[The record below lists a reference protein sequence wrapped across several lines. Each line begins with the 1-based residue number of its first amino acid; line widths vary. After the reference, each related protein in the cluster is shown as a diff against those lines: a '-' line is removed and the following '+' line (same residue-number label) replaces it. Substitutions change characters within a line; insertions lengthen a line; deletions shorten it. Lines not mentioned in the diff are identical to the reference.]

1 MTAVGIESITV
12 LIVVS
17 LLALMALGVPLGITT
32 LTVSLATALLYF
44 GERAGFFIVAANV
57 GEVLHKYELIAVPF
71 FVFMANVLERSGIA
85 KSMFDSMAIM
95 GGRFR
100 GSVGVQT
107 TFVAVLLAAMSG
119 IMGGEIVMLGLI
131 ALPQM
136 MRLGY
141 DRKLAI
147 GIICAAGALATLIP
161 PSVVLIIYGLA
172 AQVSITRLFAASA
185 VPGLILAGLYV
196 AYILVRVRLRPEMA
210 PIYDVPET
218 GLPFLQRVKY
228 LRGIV
233 LPALL
238 IGAVLGVIYSGIAT
252 VTEAAAIGA
261 VGAVVV
267 AGIRRELNWT
277 MARDAMRQTV
287 LTVGSI
293 IWLVLGAVSLIGI
306 YNRIGGGDFLRGV
319 LTSLEIG
326 PIWVIVVMMLI
337 VMVLG
342 TFLEWIAIIFI
353 TVPIFAPV
361 VVDLGFDP
369 VWFGVLFAMNI
380 QMYYLSP
387 PFGPACFFLKSVAPR
402 EIQLQEIFVA
412 VLPFIAL
419 QAVGLLLVLA
429 FPNLALWL
437 PALLD

>member
-1 MTAVGIESITV
+1 MGIEIITL
-12 LIVVS
+12 LIVIA
-17 LLALMALGVPLGITT
+17 LLALMAIGLPLGITT
-32 LTVSLATALLYF
+32 LTVSLATAVLYF
-44 GERAGFFIVAANV
+44 GERAGFFVVAANV

-172 AQVSITRLFAASA
+172 AQVSITKLFAASA
-185 VPGLILAGLYV
+185 VPGLILASLYV
-196 AYILVRVRLRPEMA
+196 IYILVRVRLRPEMA
-210 PIYDVPET
+210 PVYDVPET
-218 GLPFLQRVKY
+218 GLPFFQRLKY
-228 LRGIV
+228 LKGII
-233 LPALL
+233 LPGIL
-238 IGAVLGVIYSGIAT
+238 IGAVLGVIYTGVAT

-261 VGAVVV
+261 VGAVIV
-267 AGIRRELNWT
+267 AGVRKELTWV
-277 MARDAMRQTV
+277 MCRDAMRQTV

-293 IWLVLGAVSLIGI
+293 IWLVIGAVSLIGI

-319 LTSLEIG
+319 LTSLDIG

-387 PFGPACFFLKSVAPR
+387 PFGPACFFLKSVAPK
-402 EIQLQEIFVA
+402 EVTLQEIFVA

-419 QAVGLLLVLA
+419 QAVGLFLVLA
-429 FPNLALWL
+429 FPQLALWL
-437 PALLD
+437 PAMLD

>member
-1 MTAVGIESITV
+1 MGIEFITL
-12 LIVVS
+12 LIVLS
-17 LLALMALGVPLGITT
+17 LLALMALGVPLGVTT
-32 LTVSLATALLYF
+32 LTVSLGTALLYF

-85 KSMFDSMAIM
+85 KTLFDSMAIM

-107 TFVAVLLAAMSG
+107 CIVAVVLAAMSG

-136 MRLGY
+136 LRLGY
-141 DRKLAI
+141 DKKLSI

-172 AQVSITRLFAASA
+172 AQVSITKLFAASA
-185 VPGLILAGLYV
+185 GPGVLLAALYIG
-196 AYILVRVRLRPEMA
+196 YILLRVRLNPSMA
-210 PIYDVPET
+210 PIYDIPET
-218 GLPFLQRVKY
+218 GLPFMQRLKFMKGV
-228 LRGIV
+228 I
-233 LPALL
+233 LPAIL
-238 IGAVLGVIYSGIAT
+238 IGSVLGVIYSGIAT

-261 VGAVVV
+261 VGAVVI
-267 AGIRRELNWT
+267 AGIRKELSWR
-277 MARDAMRQTV
+277 MLRDSMRQTV

-306 YNRIGGGDFLRGV
+306 YNRIGGGEFLRGV
-319 LTSLEIG
+319 LTGLDVA
-326 PIWVIVVMMLI
+326 PIVVIIVMMLI

-342 TFLEWIAIIFI
+342 TFLEWIAILFI

-361 VVDLGFDP
+361 VVALGYDP

-380 QMYYLSP
+380 QIYYLSP
-387 PFGPACFFLKSVAPR
+387 PFGPACFFLKSVAPK
-402 EIQLQEIFVA
+402 EIELQDIFLA
-412 VLPFIAL
+412 VLPFIGL
-419 QAVGLLLVLA
+419 QAVGLLLVL
-429 FPNLALWL
+429 FIPDLALWL
-437 PALLD
+437 PSMLN

>member
-1 MTAVGIESITV
+1 MGIEIITL

-57 GEVLHKYELIAVPF
+57 SEVLHKYELIAVPF

-85 KSMFDSMAIM
+85 HSMFDSMAIL

-136 MRLGY
+136 LRLGY

-161 PSVVLIIYGLA
+161 PSVVLIVYGLA
-172 AQVSITRLFAASA
+172 AQVSITKLFAASA
-185 VPGLILAGLYV
+185 IPGLILALLYI
-196 AYILVRVRLRPEMA
+196 AYILVRVRLKPEMA
-210 PIYDVPET
+210 PIYDIPET
-218 GLPFLQRVKY
+218 GLPFFQRLKF
-228 LRGIV
+228 LKGIA

-238 IGAVLGVIYSGIAT
+238 IGTVLGVIYSGIAT

-261 VGAVVV
+261 VGALVV
-267 AGIRRELNWT
+267 AAVRKELN
-277 MARDAMRQTV
+277 
-287 LTVGSI
+287 
-293 IWLVLGAVSLIGI
+293 
-306 YNRIGGGDFLRGV
+306 
-319 LTSLEIG
+319 
-326 PIWVIVVMMLI
+326 
-337 VMVLG
+337 
-342 TFLEWIAIIFI
+342 
-353 TVPIFAPV
+353 
-361 VVDLGFDP
+361 
-369 VWFGVLFAMNI
+369 
-380 QMYYLSP
+380 
-387 PFGPACFFLKSVAPR
+387 
-402 EIQLQEIFVA
+402 
-412 VLPFIAL
+412 
-419 QAVGLLLVLA
+419 
-429 FPNLALWL
+429 
-437 PALLD
+437 

>member
-1 MTAVGIESITV
+1 MGIEIITL

-17 LLALMALGVPLGITT
+17 LFCLMALGVPLGITT
-32 LTVSLATALLYF
+32 LTVSLATAVLYF
-44 GERAGFFIVAANV
+44 GVRAGYFIVAANV
-57 GEVLHKYELIAVPF
+57 SEVLHKYELIAVPF

-85 KSMFDSMAIM
+85 KSLFDSMAIL

-107 TFVAVLLAAMSG
+107 CIVAVVLAAMSG

-136 MRLGY
+136 LRLGY
-141 DRKLAI
+141 DKKLSI

-172 AQVSITRLFAASA
+172 AQVSITKLFAASA
-185 VPGLILAGLYV
+185 TPGLLLASLYI
-196 AYILVRVRLRPEMA
+196 AYILARVRLNPALA
-210 PIYDVPET
+210 PIYDIPET
-218 GLPFLQRVKY
+218 GLPLFKRLKFMKGV
-228 LRGIV
+228 I
-233 LPALL
+233 LPAVL
-238 IGAVLGVIYSGIAT
+238 IGTVLGVIYSGVAT
-252 VTEAAAIGA
+252 VIEAAAIGA
-261 VGAVVV
+261 VGALVV
-267 AGIRRELNWT
+267 AAAQGELRWT

-306 YNRIGGGDFLRGV
+306 YNRIGGGEFLHGL
-319 LTSLEIG
+319 LTGLDV
-326 PIWVIVVMMLI
+326 PPLMVIAVMMLI
-337 VMVLG
+337 VMLLG

-361 VVDLGFDP
+361 VIDLGFDP
-369 VWFGVLFAMNI
+369 IWFGVLFAMNI
-380 QMYYLSP
+380 QIYYLSP
-387 PFGPACFFLKSVAPR
+387 PFGPACFFLKSVAPKGV
-402 EIQLQEIFVA
+402 ELQDIFVA

-419 QAVGLLLVLA
+419 QIVGLFLVLF
-429 FPNLALWL
+429 FPQLALWL
-437 PALLD
+437 PAMMD

>member
-1 MTAVGIESITV
+1 VGIEIITL
-12 LIVVS
+12 LIVIS

-32 LTVSLATALLYF
+32 LTVSLGTALLYF

-57 GEVLHKYELIAVPF
+57 SEVLHKYELIAVPF

-85 KSMFDSMAIM
+85 HSMFESMAIM

-136 MRLGY
+136 LRLGY

-161 PSVVLIIYGLA
+161 PSVVLIVYGLA
-172 AQVSITRLFAASA
+172 AQVSITKLFAASA
-185 VPGLILAGLYV
+185 VPGLILAGLYIT
-196 AYILVRVRLRPEMA
+196 YILVRVRLKPEMA
-210 PIYDVPET
+210 PIYDIPET
-218 GLPFLQRVKY
+218 ALPFFQRLKF
-228 LRGIV
+228 LKGII
-233 LPALL
+233 LPAIL
-238 IGAVLGVIYSGIAT
+238 IGTVLGVIYSGVAT

-261 VGAVVV
+261 IGALVV
-267 AGIRRELNWT
+267 AAARKELKWT

-287 LTVGSI
+287 ITVGSI
-293 IWLVLGAVSLIGI
+293 IWLVIGAVSLIGI

-319 LTSLEIG
+319 LTTLDIG

-337 VMVLG
+337 VMLLG

-361 VVDLGFDP
+361 VIDLGFDP

-387 PFGPACFFLKSVAPR
+387 PFGPACFFLKSVAPKD
-402 EIQLQEIFVA
+402 ITLQEIFVA

-419 QAVGLLLVLA
+419 QAVGLALVL
-429 FPNLALWL
+429 FNPKIALWL
-437 PALLD
+437 PSLFE

>member
-1 MTAVGIESITV
+1 MGIEIITL
-12 LIVVS
+12 LIVIS
-17 LLALMALGVPLGITT
+17 LLGLMALGVPLGITT
-32 LTVSLATALLYF
+32 LTVSLATAILYF

-172 AQVSITRLFAASA
+172 AQVSITKLFAASA
-185 VPGLILAGLYV
+185 VPGMLLASLYIG
-196 AYILVRVRLRPEMA
+196 YILIRVRLNPEMA

-218 GLPFLQRVKY
+218 GLPFFKRLKF
-228 LRGIV
+228 LKGII

-238 IGAVLGVIYSGIAT
+238 IGTVLGVIYSGVAT

-261 VGAVVV
+261 VGALVV
-267 AGIRRELNWT
+267 AASRRELTWT

-293 IWLVLGAVSLIGI
+293 IWLVIGAVSLIGI
-306 YNRIGGGDFLRGV
+306 YNRIGGGEFLRGV
-319 LTSLEIG
+319 LTSLDVG

-361 VVDLGFDP
+361 VIDLGFDP
-369 VWFGVLFAMNI
+369 IWFGVLFAMNI

-387 PFGPACFFLKSVAPR
+387 PFGPACFFLKSVAPK

-419 QAVGLLLVLA
+419 QAVGLFLVLA
-429 FPNLALWL
+429 FPQIALWL
-437 PALLD
+437 PSMLD

>member
-1 MTAVGIESITV
+1 MGIEYITL
-12 LIVVS
+12 LIVIS
-17 LLALMALGVPLGITT
+17 LLALMAFGVPLGITT
-32 LTVSLATALLYF
+32 LVVSLGTAILYF

-85 KSMFDSMAIM
+85 KSLFDSMAIL

-107 TFVAVLLAAMSG
+107 TIVAVVLAAMSG

-136 MRLGY
+136 LRLGY

-161 PSVVLIIYGLA
+161 PSVVLIVYGLA
-172 AQVSITRLFAASA
+172 AQVSITQLFIASV
-185 VPGLILAGLYV
+185 VPGLLLATLYII
-196 AYILVRVRLRPEMA
+196 YILVRVRMNPALA
-210 PIYDVPET
+210 PIYDIPET
-218 GLPFLQRVKY
+218 GLPFVQRLGYMQGV
-228 LRGIV
+228 I
-233 LPALL
+233 LPAIL
-238 IGAVLGVIYSGIAT
+238 IGSVLGVIYSGIAT
-252 VTEAAAIGA
+252 VTEAAAVGA
-261 VGAVVV
+261 VGAVIV
-267 AGIRRELNWT
+267 AGIRKELSWV
-277 MARDAMRQTV
+277 MCRDAMRQTV

-306 YNRIGGGDFLRGV
+306 YNRIGGGEFLRGV
-319 LTSLEIG
+319 LTSLDIG

-361 VVDLGFDP
+361 VIDLGFDP
-369 VWFGVLFAMNI
+369 IWFGVLFAMNI

-387 PFGPACFFLKSVAPR
+387 PFGPACFFLKSVAPKDI
-402 EIQLQEIFVA
+402 ELQEIFRA

-419 QAVGLLLVLA
+419 QAVGLFLVLA
-429 FPNLALWL
+429 FPDIALWL
-437 PALLD
+437 PRIME

>member
-1 MTAVGIESITV
+1 MGIEFITL
-12 LIVVS
+12 LIVIS
-17 LLALMALGVPLGITT
+17 LLGLMALGVPLGVTT
-32 LTVSLATALLYF
+32 LTVSLATAMLYF

-57 GEVLHKYELIAVPF
+57 SEVLHKYELIAVPF

-85 KSMFDSMAIM
+85 KSLFDSMAIL

-107 TFVAVLLAAMSG
+107 CIVAVVLAAMSG

-136 MRLGY
+136 LRLGY
-141 DRKLAI
+141 DKKLSI

-172 AQVSITRLFAASA
+172 AQVSITKLFAASA
-185 VPGLILAGLYV
+185 VPGFMLASLYI
-196 AYILVRVRLRPEMA
+196 AYILVRVRMNPSMA
-210 PIYDVPET
+210 PIYDIPET
-218 GLPFLQRVKY
+218 GLPLFQRLKY
-228 LRGIV
+228 MKGVI
-233 LPALL
+233 LPAIL
-238 IGAVLGVIYSGIAT
+238 IGTVLGVIYSGVAT

-261 VGAVVV
+261 VGALIV
-267 AGIRRELNWT
+267 AAIQGELRWT

-306 YNRIGGGDFLRGV
+306 YNRIGGGEFLRGL
-319 LTSLEIG
+319 LTGLDV
-326 PIWVIVVMMLI
+326 PPLMVIVVMMLI
-337 VMVLG
+337 IMLLG

-361 VVDLGFDP
+361 VINLGFDP
-369 VWFGVLFAMNI
+369 IWFGVLFAMNI
-380 QMYYLSP
+380 QIYYLSP
-387 PFGPACFFLKSVAPR
+387 PFGPACFFLKSVAPKGI
-402 EIQLQEIFVA
+402 ELQDIFLA

-419 QAVGLLLVLA
+419 QVLGLFLVLF
-429 FPNLALWL
+429 FPQLALWL
-437 PALLD
+437 PAMLD

>member
-1 MTAVGIESITV
+1 MGIEIITL
-12 LIVVS
+12 LIVVA
-17 LLALMALGVPLGITT
+17 LLGLMAVGVPLGITT
-32 LTVSLATALLYF
+32 LTVSLVTAIMYF
-44 GERAGFFIVAANV
+44 GVRAGFFIVSANV

-85 KSMFDSMAIM
+85 KSLFDSMAIL

-100 GSVGVQT
+100 GSVAVQT
-107 TFVAVLLAAMSG
+107 CVVAVVLAAMSG

-136 MRLGY
+136 LRLGY
-141 DRKLAI
+141 DKKLSI

-172 AQVSITRLFAASA
+172 AQVSITKLFAASA
-185 VPGLILAGLYV
+185 VPGLLLASLYIG
-196 AYILVRVRLRPEMA
+196 YIMIRVRLNPAMA
-210 PIYDVPET
+210 PIYDIPET
-218 GLPFLQRVKY
+218 GLPLFQRMKFLKGV
-228 LRGIV
+228 V
-233 LPALL
+233 LPGVL
-238 IGAVLGVIYSGIAT
+238 IGCVLGVIYSGIAT

-261 VGAVVV
+261 VGALVV
-267 AGIRRELNWT
+267 AALRGELNWK
-277 MARDAMRQTV
+277 MARDSMRQTV

-306 YNRIGGGDFLRGV
+306 YNRIGGGEFLRGV
-319 LTSLEIG
+319 LTGLDLA
-326 PIWVIVVMMLI
+326 PIMIIVVMMLI

-361 VVDLGFDP
+361 VVDLGYDP

-380 QMYYLSP
+380 QIYYLSP
-387 PFGPACFFLKSVAPR
+387 PFGPACFFLKSVAPK
-402 EIQLQEIFVA
+402 EIELQDIFLA
-412 VLPFIAL
+412 VLPFIGL
-419 QAVGLLLVLA
+419 QAVGLFLVLF
-429 FPNLALWL
+429 FPELALWL
-437 PALLD
+437 PSMLD

>member
-1 MTAVGIESITV
+1 MGIEYITL
-12 LIVVS
+12 LIVIS
-17 LLALMALGVPLGITT
+17 LLALMAFGVPLGITT
-32 LTVSLATALLYF
+32 LVVSLGTAILYF

-85 KSMFDSMAIM
+85 KSLFDSMAIL

-107 TFVAVLLAAMSG
+107 TIVAVVLAAMSG

-136 MRLGY
+136 LRLGY

-161 PSVVLIIYGLA
+161 PSVVLIVYGLA
-172 AQVSITRLFAASA
+172 AQVSITQLFIASV
-185 VPGLILAGLYV
+185 VPGLLLATLYII
-196 AYILVRVRLRPEMA
+196 YILVRVRMNPALA
-210 PIYDVPET
+210 PIYDIPET
-218 GLPFLQRVKY
+218 GLPFVQRLGYMQGV
-228 LRGIV
+228 I
-233 LPALL
+233 LPAIL
-238 IGAVLGVIYSGIAT
+238 IGSVLGVIYSGIAT
-252 VTEAAAIGA
+252 VTEAAAVGA
-261 VGAVVV
+261 VGAVIV
-267 AGIRRELNWT
+267 AGIRKELSWV
-277 MARDAMRQTV
+277 MCRDAMRQTV

-306 YNRIGGGDFLRGV
+306 YNRIGGGEFLRGV
-319 LTSLEIG
+319 LTSLDIG

-369 VWFGVLFAMNI
+369 IWFGVLFAMNI

-387 PFGPACFFLKSVAPR
+387 PFGPACFFLKSVAPKDI
-402 EIQLQEIFVA
+402 ELQEIFRA

-419 QAVGLLLVLA
+419 QAVGLFLVLA
-429 FPNLALWL
+429 FPDIALWL
-437 PALLD
+437 PRIME

>member
-1 MTAVGIESITV
+1 M
-12 LIVVS
+12 LIVIS
-17 LLALMALGVPLGITT
+17 LLGLMALGVPLGITT
-32 LTVSLATALLYF
+32 LTVSLATAILYF

-172 AQVSITRLFAASA
+172 AQVSITKLFAASA
-185 VPGLILAGLYV
+185 VPGMLLASLYIG
-196 AYILVRVRLRPEMA
+196 YILIRVRLNPEMA

-218 GLPFLQRVKY
+218 GLPFFKRLKF
-228 LRGIV
+228 LKGII

-238 IGAVLGVIYSGIAT
+238 IGTVLGVIYSGVAT

-261 VGAVVV
+261 VGALVV
-267 AGIRRELNWT
+267 AASRRELTWT

-293 IWLVLGAVSLIGI
+293 IWLVIGAVSLIGI
-306 YNRIGGGDFLRGV
+306 YNRIGGGEFLRGV
-319 LTSLEIG
+319 LTSLDVG

-361 VVDLGFDP
+361 VIDLGFDP
-369 VWFGVLFAMNI
+369 IWFGVLFAMNI

-387 PFGPACFFLKSVAPR
+387 PFGPACFFLKSVAPK

-419 QAVGLLLVLA
+419 QAVGLFLVLA
-429 FPNLALWL
+429 FPQIALWL
-437 PALLD
+437 PSMLD